1 MTDFRALCAE
11 LLADYELNRF
21 RAELAAEA
29 RAALAEGDGVGASGA
44 ALRVAHYLEQR
55 RLMRGLDPEVIHSLH
70 AGTDEPRQAALTV
83 IDLEALACTANP
95 RPISVAERMPTEA
108 DCIPHPRTSL
118 GRWCWGF
125 ERSEVS
131 LARPARWRLMHME
144 TTEFEAS
151 HWLPAAAIPMPEA
164 SP

>member
-1 MTDFRALCAE
+1 MTNTFRALCAE

-29 RAALAEGDGVGASGA
+29 RAALAEGAGV
-44 ALRVAHYLEQR
+44 
-55 RLMRGLDPEVIHSLH
+55 
-70 AGTDEPRQAALTV
+70 TDEELTALVRVFHVAYNAKRTE
-83 IDLEALACTANP
+83 LCALPNRYQHDTESDMADRAGLRAVLARYGTTHP
-95 RPISVAERMPTEA
+95 RPIPVAERLPAEV

-151 HWLPAAAIPMPEA
+151 HWLPAAAIPLPEA
-164 SP
+164 